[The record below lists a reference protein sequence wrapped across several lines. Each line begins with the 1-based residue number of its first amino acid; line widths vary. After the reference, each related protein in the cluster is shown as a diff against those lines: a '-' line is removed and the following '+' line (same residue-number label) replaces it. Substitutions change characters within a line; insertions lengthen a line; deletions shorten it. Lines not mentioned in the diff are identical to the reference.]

1 MATGR
6 TATFE
11 GIYQTLLEDPLLV
24 PGILGPR
31 TVNNQRLYR
40 AFPQAMSLLSGYEP
54 QPNGE
59 GWVVIEEPQAGPRAG
74 MTQLE
79 SAEELVDIN
88 FHIFATLGRTS
99 IAEAV
104 IDVLDS
110 YWDWT
115 VEQMRD
121 VNYGDR
127 FLLFT
132 RRFEVEEVYAKE
144 VKLFQKT
151 AKFHMRFMRAV
162 LFP

>member
-6 TATFE
+6 TAIFE
-11 GIYQTLLEDPLLV
+11 GIYQTLVDDPLLV

-31 TVNNQRLYR
+31 TVDNQRLYR
-40 AFPQAMSLLSGYEP
+40 AFPQAMSVLSGYEP

-59 GWVVIEEPQAGPRAG
+59 GWIVMEEPHAGMQAGGAQAE
-74 MTQLE
+74 T
-79 SAEELVDIN
+79 AEERLDVH
-88 FHIFATLGRTS
+88 FHVFATLGRTS

-121 VNYGDR
+121 VSYGDR

-132 RRFEVEEVYAKE
+132 RRFEVQEVYAKE

-151 AKFHMRFMRAV
+151 ATFRMRFMRAV

>member
-6 TATFE
+6 TAIFE
-11 GIYQTLLEDPLLV
+11 GIYQTLVEDPLLV

-54 QPNGE
+54 QPSGE
-59 GWVVIEEPQAGPRAG
+59 GWVVIEEPQAATTGA
-74 MTQLE
+74 TQFE
-79 SAEELVDIN
+79 IAEEWLDVH
-88 FHIFATLGRTS
+88 FHVFATLGRTS

-121 VNYGDR
+121 VSYGDR

-132 RRFEVEEVYAKE
+132 RRFEVQEVYAKE

-151 AKFHMRFMRAV
+151 AKFRMRFMRAV

>member
-6 TATFE
+6 TAIFE
-11 GIYQTLLEDPLLV
+11 GIYQTLVDDPTLV
-24 PGILGPR
+24 PGLLGPR
-31 TVNNQRLYR
+31 TVENQRLYR
-40 AFPQAMSLLSGYEP
+40 AFPQQMPILSGYEP
-54 QPNGE
+54 QPSGE
-59 GWVVIEEPQAGPRAG
+59 GWVVIEEPQAAG
-74 MTQLE
+74 TSLAQFE
-79 SAEELVDIN
+79 TAEERLDVH
-88 FHIFATLGRTS
+88 FHVFATLGRTS

-121 VNYGDR
+121 VSYGDR

-132 RRFEVEEVYAKE
+132 RRFEVQEVYAKE